1 MFSIYLSTYRKTWI
15 VWKNNYI
22 NYKSLQYVCA
32 FVLTWVFV
40 TDIYSLDSREH
51 CVHTSY
57 NREKYFLLGGLNLK
71 PTLGQ
76 AAEHAQC

>member
-40 TDIYSLDSREH
+40 TDIY
-51 CVHTSY
+51 VIHTSTVY
-57 NREKYFLLGGLNLK
+57 TQVTTERNIFFL
-71 PTLGQ
+71 
-76 AAEHAQC
+76 AVWI